1 MNTTLQDY
9 DGVTVVDEAGT
20 RIGYVERTYVDDG
33 GTVQFVAVKLGS
45 LLAKHR
51 LVPASA
57 ARVAE
62 NALAVPYARE
72 TIAESPNASKAGD
85 TLEGT
90 LLARVRAYYAYTDG
104 QHNAEY
110 NAGGQ
115 DGGVGAMKDTAGA
128 MEDAEDSGDAEE
140 RTGPAGGAAAGASG
154 RRDGQ
159 HAASS
164 TPATVPQAGGVR
176 ERGDV
181 IEIPI
186 VEEEL
191 VKRPVV
197 KEVLRVRK
205 KRITTPQTVQAT
217 LRKENVQVTHE
228 GDAVVRDER

>member
-1 MNTTLQDY
+1 MLQDY
-9 DGVTVVDEAGT
+9 DGATVVDDVGA

-57 ARVAE
+57 ARAAD
-62 NALAVPYARE
+62 NGLIVPYARE
-72 TIAESPNASKAGD
+72 TIVESPDASKAGD

-90 LLARVRAYYAYTDG
+90 LLAQVRAYYAYTDG
-104 QHNAEY
+104 QNNADE
-110 NAGGQ
+110 Q
-115 DGGVGAMKDTAGA
+115 DGRAGA
-128 MEDAEDSGDAEE
+128 TEDAEETEETEE
-140 RTGPAGGAAAGASG
+140 RTGQAGGVAVNASG

-159 HAASS
+159 QPTAS
-164 TPATVPQAGGVR
+164 TPATTAQAGAVR

-181 IEIPI
+181 IEVPI

-205 KRITTPQTVQAT
+205 KRVSTPQTVQAT
-217 LRKENVQVTHE
+217 LRKENVEVTHE
-228 GDAVVRDER
+228 GDAVVQDES